1 MIKKTM
7 LAALV
12 PAMLVMGGCDDASK
26 EKAAPVA
33 DQSNEQSAATQP
45 NAKKDQETND
55 VDKKLKAIQ
64 DQSTPE
70 KIEQF
75 NKLQDN
81 DTQKFQQA
89 VVLEI
94 KKKLP
99 LLVDEATLMS
109 DVSAENNAFTYK
121 YIVKGI
127 PINVIESH
135 EWQETMKKTI
145 TSSYCSDDARVTV
158 FRNLFPEGVIYNYYV
173 SEKLI
178 YTYKALPSVCGK

>member
-1 MIKKTM
+1 MIKKAM
-7 LAALV
+7 LVTLV
-12 PAMLVMGGCDDASK
+12 PAILFISGCDDAPK
-26 EKAAPVA
+26 EKATPVA
-33 DQSNEQSAATQP
+33 DQSSEQSAATQP
-45 NAKKDQETND
+45 NTKKEQEISD
-55 VDKKLKAIQ
+55 VDKKVKAIQ

-81 DTQKFQQA
+81 DPQILQQA
-89 VVLEI
+89 VVSEI

-99 LLVDEATLMS
+99 LLVDQATLMS

-127 PINVIESH
+127 TIKEIERH
-135 EWQETMKKTI
+135 EWQETMQKTI
-145 TSSYCSDDARVTV
+145 TSSYCSDDANVTV
-158 FRNLFPEGVIYNYYV
+158 FRNLFPAGVIYNYYV

-178 YTYKALPSVCGK
+178 YTYKALPSVCNK